1 MPSPTDFNLSP
12 YYDDYSED
20 KKFHRVLFRP
30 AFSVQAR
37 ELTQLQTIQQNQ
49 IERLSDHFFEKG
61 TMVIPGEISYDLNY
75 TAVKLTSFT
84 GSATLSDFVGKT
96 FKGATS
102 GVIGTIINSVVTE
115 NTDPNTLYIKY
126 QNAGTDN
133 VSFTFSDGETLE
145 ESLTT
150 GVLVSGGFSAVCSAT
165 ATGSAA
171 NVASGVYYING
182 FMVSVSE
189 QTIILDKYTATP
201 SYRVGLTVS
210 ESFIQST
217 DDGSLLDNAQGSSNV
232 NAPGADRFKITL
244 TLTKKALT
252 AVDDANFVELLRLKD
267 GILQN
272 QVRTTEYAILEDTL
286 ARRTFDESGDYVV
299 RNFDLDLREHIVD
312 GNNRGIFTLAEGGQE
327 ILMAA
332 GLSPGK
338 AYVRGY
344 EIETIGTTFL
354 NINKARDFD
363 TQNNF
368 NTRFDVGNYVH
379 VKNVY
384 NAPDVNEDS
393 GGISDAFKKLQL
405 FDVATSARGTVV
417 TNGGNK
423 VPEIGRAKSKGFHY
437 LAGSASSFVFSSA
450 SLTDAIYRNFLFD
463 IEMFTHLNM
472 VTNTAYTDGEK
483 VTGGTSGATGFV
495 QDVTTETSETISGA
509 TAANPVVIT
518 ATGHTLKEGQ
528 QVTIASVGGMTELNG
543 NIYTVRNPGTND
555 FELYDTDGTTSINGS
570 AFTSYT
576 SGGTATH
583 GVLVLAGVTGTFVAG
598 ETITG
603 QTSTTAIAI
612 QSDAVGFKGVRTCEF
627 SATKSICQAG
637 SPTHTS
643 DTDLTSVYGEVSQLT
658 GTVSIANSAVAM
670 TGSGTAFQ
678 TELKVGDN
686 IQFTTNA
693 GTTLTRTVEA
703 IISDTSITLSVAVG
717 GSDVTSTVSCNRT
730 RTKLTNSNKNTAIF
744 KLPYSKIKTLK
755 TAANSSLTDT
765 NFTVRRAFVA
775 SLSSGAATLTA
786 GTDETFTSLD
796 EGDYTVSLTA
806 AGSGSGTVGDILS
819 LTGNNGDGDAIF
831 GLGGSPSGKTL
842 TIDFGSAYANATI
855 KVLAT
860 VSRSVGNSKTKT
872 LNSNATTQIT
882 SQTVIENGTIGLG
895 KADVFVLNSV
905 KMAADFSTDAVT
917 SDTDITSR
925 FDLDTG
931 QRDNYYDIGRIK
943 LKAGE
948 VTPTGRLLVNFDYL
962 HTRCW

>member
-96 FKGATS
+96 FKGSTS
-102 GVIGTIINSVVTE
+102 GVIGTIINSVTTE
-115 NTDPNTLYIKY
+115 NADPNTLYIKY

-133 VSFTFSDGETLE
+133 VSFSFTEETID
-145 ESLTT
+145 ESGTD
-150 GVLVSGGFSAVCSAT
+150 GVLVAGGFSAVVSAT

-182 FMVSVSE
+182 FMVSVSQ

-217 DDGSLLDNAQGSSNV
+217 DDNSLLDNAQGSSNV

-252 AVDDANFVELLRLKD
+252 AVDDANFVELLRLKE

-312 GNNRGIFTLAEGGQE
+312 GDNRGIFTLAEGGQE

-332 GLSPGK
+332 GLAPGK

-393 GGISDAFKKLQL
+393 GGVSTAFKNLQL

-417 TNGGNK
+417 TNGGNT

-450 SLTDAIYRNFLFD
+450 SLTNSIYRNFLFD

-472 VTNTAYTDGEK
+472 VTNTAFTNGEK
-483 VTGGTSGATGFV
+483 VTGGTSSATGFV
-495 QDVTTETSETISGA
+495 QNVTTETSETISGA

-576 SGGTATH
+576 SGGAATH
-583 GVLVLAGVTGTFVAG
+583 GVLVIAGITGTFLAG
-598 ETITG
+598 ETVTG
-603 QTSTTAIAI
+603 QTSTTAVAI

-678 TELKVGDN
+678 TELKVGDS

-755 TAANSSLTDT
+755 TTERGGLTDT
-765 NFTVRRAFVA
+765 NFTVRRQFVT

-786 GTDETFTSLD
+786 GTDETFSSL
-796 EGDYTVSLTA
+796 EEADYTVSVTA

-819 LTGNNGDGDAIF
+819 LTGNNGDGDPIF
-831 GLGGSPSGKTL
+831 VLGGTPAGITL
-842 TIDFGSAYANATI
+842 RLDFGSAYANATI
-855 KVLAT
+855 KVVAT
-860 VSRSVGNSKTKT
+860 VSRGEGNSKTKT
-872 LNSNATTQIT
+872 LNSNQQAPIA
-882 SQTVIENGTIGLG
+882 SQTVIENGIIGLG

-905 KMAADFSTDAVT
+905 KMAADFTTDADT

-931 QRDNYYDIGRIK
+931 QRDN
-943 LKAGE
+943 
-948 VTPTGRLLVNFDYL
+948 
-962 HTRCW
+962 